1 MHQQHAA
8 VSDITGRDAV
18 TDTARVDDTK
28 VDTQLAAG
36 RRGDEA
42 TQVGL
47 LVANRVAITNQQAI
61 CRANDDIQLLLTFL
75 LIIQQGVIQLGILGD
90 LVLYE
95 LHLGRILGY
104 GAVGI
109 DRLALGVALDQVDR
123 DQVIAGQGQLAIL
136 VLKLGTAHILAPLV
150 SLHDPGAVLL
160 IRLAVITRFE
170 IGVLVG
176 GTRFHTDRILGVA
189 TNDGIQSPC
198 RQCTSHLY
206 IARRIAAV
214 LTILV
219 MAHVSDG
226 EDQIGLLVT
235 ADLLAQFSRLAG
247 RIAEL
252 QGLHVVGIN
261 QLRGILGGQA
271 QYGDLETAL
280 QLEHLVGV
288 KVVLTAGLVIDV
300 GRKHGELGPLALL
313 LQHAERV
320 VEFMV
325 AHCHGIVANV
335 VHRHEVRLGI
345 LQIGLRHPGI
355 HITTGENQ
363 YVTASSLGIGTQ
375 LLDQSLL
382 GSHTILIFS
391 VVPETAVG
399 IVGVQ
404 DGQFADIFGAG
415 CNGVIARGITA
426 SQCSK
431 HGQCHAAFD
440 KVIIHFHITLIVL
453 LFINPV
459 QRVGRQYNK
468 QQMTV
473 FHR

>member
-1 MHQQHAA
+1 M
-8 VSDITGRDAV
+8 
-18 TDTARVDDTK
+18 
-28 VDTQLAAG
+28 
-36 RRGDEA
+36 
-42 TQVGL
+42 
-47 LVANRVAITNQQAI
+47 
-61 CRANDDIQLLLTFL
+61 LTFL
-75 LIIQQGVIQLGILGD
+75 LITQQGVIQLGILGD

-123 DQVIAGQGQLAIL
+123 DQVIAGQGQFAIL

-176 GTRFHTDRILGVA
+176 GARLHTDRILRVA

-198 RQCTSHLY
+198 WQCTSHLY

-226 EDQIGLLVT
+226 EDQIGLLVA
-235 ADLLAQFSRLAG
+235 ADLLAQFGCLAG

-252 QGLHVVGIN
+252 QGLHVVGIH
-261 QLRGILGGQA
+261 QLGGILGGQA
-271 QYGDLETAL
+271 QYSDLETAL

-288 KVVLTAGLVIDV
+288 KVVFTAGLIIDV
-300 GRKHGELGPLALL
+300 GREHGELGPLALL
-313 LQHAERV
+313 LQHAEGV

-345 LQIGLRHPGI
+345 LQI
-355 HITTGENQ
+355 
-363 YVTASSLGIGTQ
+363 
-375 LLDQSLL
+375 
-382 GSHTILIFS
+382 
-391 VVPETAVG
+391 
-399 IVGVQ
+399 
-404 DGQFADIFGAG
+404 
-415 CNGVIARGITA
+415 
-426 SQCSK
+426 
-431 HGQCHAAFD
+431 
-440 KVIIHFHITLIVL
+440 
-453 LFINPV
+453 
-459 QRVGRQYNK
+459 
-468 QQMTV
+468 
-473 FHR
+473 

>member
-1 MHQQHAA
+1 M
-8 VSDITGRDAV
+8 
-18 TDTARVDDTK
+18 
-28 VDTQLAAG
+28 
-36 RRGDEA
+36 
-42 TQVGL
+42 
-47 LVANRVAITNQQAI
+47 
-61 CRANDDIQLLLTFL
+61 LTFL
-75 LIIQQGVIQLGILGD
+75 LITQQGVIQLWILGD

-95 LHLGRILGY
+95 LHLGRVLGH

-123 DQVIAGQGQLAIL
+123 DQVIAGQGQFAIL

-219 MAHVSDG
+219 MAHVGDG
-226 EDQIGLLVT
+226 EDQIGLLVA
-235 ADLLAQFSRLAG
+235 ADLLAQFGRFRS

-261 QLRGILGGQA
+261 QLGGILSGQT

-288 KVVLTAGLVIDV
+288 KVVFATRLVIDV
-300 GRKHGELGPLALL
+300 GREHGELGPLALL
-313 LQHAERV
+313 LQYAEGV

-355 HITTGENQ
+355 HVTT
-363 YVTASSLGIGTQ
+363 
-375 LLDQSLL
+375 
-382 GSHTILIFS
+382 
-391 VVPETAVG
+391 
-399 IVGVQ
+399 
-404 DGQFADIFGAG
+404 
-415 CNGVIARGITA
+415 R
-426 SQCSK
+426 
-431 HGQCHAAFD
+431 
-440 KVIIHFHITLIVL
+440 
-453 LFINPV
+453 
-459 QRVGRQYNK
+459 
-468 QQMTV
+468 
-473 FHR
+473 